1 MSTISANDVR
11 ELRERTGAGMMDCKK
26 ALAENNG
33 DMEAAIDW
41 LRKKGLAAAAKKS
54 GRAAAE
60 GLVGVLATGNKGVL
74 VEVNAETDFVSRN
87 ESFQQYVKTA
97 TELAMSQEGDVDALA
112 AAPYPGTG
120 RTVADEL
127 THLISIIGENMSLRR
142 VAHLSVDKGTVTSYL
157 HTATTDM
164 LGRIGVLVALESTGN
179 VSELQ
184 STAKQIAMHVA
195 AANPQAC
202 FIEDLSPETVA
213 REEAIYVEQAKASG
227 KPAEF
232 IHKMVEGRMRKF
244 YEAAVLIEQVFLID
258 DSKRTIKQ
266 VVEDLAKQL
275 GTPVKLKGFAQFRL
289 GEGVEKKT
297 EDFASEVAAQLKS

>member
-26 ALAENNG
+26 ALAETNG

-41 LRKKGLAAAAKKS
+41 LRKKGLSAAAKKS

-60 GLVGVLATGNKGVL
+60 GLVGVLAKGTKGVL

-87 ESFQQYVKTA
+87 ENFQQYVKTV
-97 TELAMSQEGDVDALA
+97 TELAMSKDTDLDTLQTT
-112 AAPYPGTG
+112 PYPGSS
-120 RTVADEL
+120 RNVADEL

-142 VAHLSVDKGTVTSYL
+142 VAHLGVDKVIVISYL

-164 LGRIGVLVALESTGN
+164 LGRIGVLVALESDGN
-179 VSELQ
+179 VDELQ
-184 STAKQIAMHVA
+184 TVGKQIAMHVA

-232 IHKMVEGRMRKF
+232 IDKMVEGRVRKF
-244 YEAAVLIEQVFLID
+244 YESVVLIEQVFLID
-258 DSKRTIKQ
+258 DTKRTVKQ
-266 VVEDLAKQL
+266 VVEDLGKKL
-275 GTPVKLKGFAQFRL
+275 GTPVKLRGFAQFRL